1 MSCSV
6 NAVQL
11 SFARLACSG
20 CQAWTCRA
28 GSSVSGFLAL
38 LSHFPTVLM
47 LSNSGEHIPCS
58 IDGRQL
64 HEVKAHLEEKCSRIC
79 EEHEVH
85 SLKLRSLH
93 WWTAALRILSTW
105 RIVARGISAGKMG
118 DVVVPKLTDL
128 SEMLPNISQD
138 CKTNTIM
145 NHSQIR
151 FQGPR
156 VFLDVFVVFCRWSI
170 GRPPKFSLASGLVIG
185 SSVSTSAWHVD
196 TLVYVR
202 FMETTSK
209 IASPSFVLNFALMLR
224 SSTPDSCCG
233 SSCLSNVSNHDHV
246 Y

>member
-6 NAVQL
+6 NTVQL

-64 HEVKAHLEEKCSRIC
+64 QLRESTFRREIFASVESTRYTAWNCGPCIGGQRLC
-79 EEHEVH
+79 EFCQPGLV
-85 SLKLRSLH
+85 
-93 WWTAALRILSTW
+93 
-105 RIVARGISAGKMG
+105 AGKMG

-128 SEMLPNISQD
+128 SEMFPNSQD

-145 NHSQIR
+145 NHSPIR

-185 SSVSTSAWHVD
+185 SPVSTSAWHVD

-246 Y
+246 YWA